1 MTELME
7 ASWRAYPAALLSAAG
22 VAMVLRGARH
32 VTAARRAADP
42 HRALS
47 IARAFRLVI
56 VGSACIGIGAGWAW
70 GVGWLVGLSL
80 IIGGEELLE
89 TSVVI
94 QALKDGLRGN
104 PTRTHLWNPPST
116 GTPSAP

>member
-1 MTELME
+1 MTELVE
-7 ASWRAYPAALLSAAG
+7 ASWRAYPATLLAASG
-22 VAMVLRGARH
+22 AAMLVRSGRHIRAARH
-32 VTAARRAADP
+32 AADP
-42 HRALS
+42 RRALS
-47 IARAFRLVI
+47 IARAFRLVT

-70 GVGWLVGLSL
+70 GAGWLVGLSL

-94 QALKDGLRGN
+94 QALKDGLRRN
-104 PTRTHLWNPPST
+104 PPRTPLWIPPST